1 MRYDT
6 VIFDLDGTLLN
17 TIDDLADGVNYC
29 MRKFGLK
36 EHSVDQV
43 RQFVGNGIR
52 KLMER
57 AIPGGE
63 THPEFETIF
72 EPFKEYYTAH
82 CRIKTKAYPGIEEM
96 LKTLKDKTVKMAIVS
111 NKNMD
116 AVRELNEIY
125 FSEYISLAVGDTAG
139 VRRKPY
145 PDSVLHAMQL
155 LDSRKEHTVY
165 VGDSEVDKET
175 AENAGMDYV
184 LVSWGFR
191 GREYLEKLGASC
203 IIDRPEE
210 LISMLEIAKEK

>member
-1 MRYDT
+1 
-6 VIFDLDGTLLN
+6 
-17 TIDDLADGVNYC
+17 
-29 MRKFGLK
+29 
-36 EHSVDQV
+36 
-43 RQFVGNGIR
+43 
-52 KLMER
+52 
-57 AIPGGE
+57 
-63 THPEFETIF
+63 
-72 EPFKEYYTAH
+72 
-82 CRIKTKAYPGIEEM
+82 
-96 LKTLKDKTVKMAIVS
+96 MAIVS